1 MKIRWSQ
8 LGGQMGLGLGLL
20 GLLLV
25 FLGWNG
31 AASYDRVP
39 AQFPYLISGGI
50 AGLALVVLGAALLIV
65 QNARQDRAAL
75 QQTVADLRVVV
86 ERLAAAAASR
96 GNGAGAARLPALDVP
111 GMVVAGNSSYHRPS
125 CRLLDGRGLL
135 PTLAVD
141 QAEAQGLAPCR
152 VCDAG
157 DLTLPVAEPAEAG
170 GDAGR
175 RRRSRT

>member
-1 MKIRWSQ
+1 MRIRWSQ
-8 LGGQMGLGLGLL
+8 FGGQLGLGLGLL

-50 AGLALVVLGAALLIV
+50 AGLSLVVLGAALLIV

-75 QQTVADLRVVV
+75 QQTVAELREAV
-86 ERLAAAAASR
+86 ERLAAAGASR
-96 GNGAGAARLPALDVP
+96 SNGAGAGGLTPVDVP
-111 GMVVAGNSSYHRPS
+111 GLVVAGSTSYHRPS
-125 CRLLDGRGLL
+125 CRLLDGRGVL
-135 PTLAVD
+135 PTMAVD
-141 QAEAQGLAPCR
+141 QAEEQGLSPCR

-170 GDAGR
+170 ARGKRRGR
-175 RRRSRT
+175 

>member
-8 LGGQMGLGLGLL
+8 FGGQMGLGLGLL

-75 QQTVADLRVVV
+75 QQTVAELRVVV

-96 GNGAGAARLPALDVP
+96 GNGAGATRQSPVDVP
-111 GMVVAGNSSYHRPS
+111 GMVVVGNSSYHRPS
-125 CRLLDGRGLL
+125 CRLLDGRDLL

-157 DLTLPVAEPAEAG
+157 DLTLPESEPADTAG
-170 GDAGR
+170 GAR
-175 RRRSRT
+175 RRGRTRS